1 MGGHNDGRADGHG
14 RVYQAT
20 GDQHITEHHHHGPS
34 GPGPDSVRRPPVGR
48 APAILRDRG
57 ELVRRLR
64 ETVTEDAGNTVLV
77 LHGLG
82 GCGKTAVAC
91 ALFDHATREQGR
103 LGLWVNASD
112 HASLRAGMLAVAA
125 DRGAGE
131 GELTAARSGL
141 RAAADLVWDHLD
153 RSDRPWLLV
162 LDNAD
167 DPAVLRD
174 GGWLRTSPRG
184 TVLVT
189 TRQAAGHWWPAAEL
203 LHVGVLPR
211 EAAAQV
217 LCDLAPGT
225 GSTEEAAAVADRLG
239 RLPLA
244 LTLAGGFLAHQVIDP
259 WTMEEYG
266 RRLRERP
273 DPVELIDRG
282 AVDPRHDS
290 RHLVSGTWQLSL
302 NSLVG
307 QGLPEAV
314 TLLRL
319 LACWSDDP
327 LPLSLLG
334 GSRPDLPLPA
344 DRVELALRGLLDH
357 SLTELVPGD
366 VRCLRTHGVLLDSV
380 ARVTPASER
389 DPLAAAAAALLSHS
403 LPASPERGPRDDRL
417 TLLVPHV
424 LALLRRL
431 NTWPETTAGTAE
443 AAADCALRL
452 VTAQH
457 RSGDYASALAAAGQA
472 TDLARRLLGD
482 DHVLV
487 LRLRQRTGKATD
499 RLGRLDEAARL
510 HGELLDDLERTCG
523 PDAPDTLTTCLH
535 LSRPLTWLGRP
546 AEAVRLMHRTATGR
560 TALLGPWHPLTLE
573 ARACLLELPP
583 GPELDREAPAG
594 PDLVADCLR
603 ELGADHPIT
612 LSADLNCAGA
622 LLNTGQPSAAL
633 PSARRAL
640 AAHEHRFGADHPIT
654 LAARSLLSSVL
665 HALGEHR
672 EAIEQGEIV
681 LDRRERVLGPEHPW
695 TTVIGDKLA
704 RYRRASAETTSPET
718 SAAGMRPT
726 ETTPPDAD

>member
-1 MGGHNDGRADGHG
+1 MTGSNDGRATDQG
-14 RVYQAT
+14 RVYQAS
-20 GDQHITEHHHHGPS
+20 GDQHIIEHHHHEATWT
-34 GPGPDSVRRPPVGR
+34 GPDSVRRPPIGR
-48 APAILRDRG
+48 APAILRDRS
-57 ELVRRLR
+57 ELVGRLK
-64 ETVTEDAGNTVLV
+64 ETVTEGAGNTVFV

-91 ALFDHATREQGR
+91 ALFEHATRDSGR

-112 HASLRAGMLAVAA
+112 QASLRAGMLAVAA
-125 DRGAGE
+125 DRGAGD
-131 GELTAARSGL
+131 GELMAARNGL

-211 EAAAQV
+211 EDAAQV
-217 LCDLAPGT
+217 LADLAPGT
-225 GSTEEAAAVADRLG
+225 GSVEDAAAIADRLG

-266 RRLRERP
+266 RRLVERP
-273 DPVELIDRG
+273 DPIELIDQG
-282 AVDPRHDS
+282 ATSAANDS

-319 LACWSDDP
+319 LACWSSDP
-327 LPLSLLG
+327 LPLSLLADA
-334 GSRPDLPLPA
+334 RLDLPLPA
-344 DRVELALRGLLDH
+344 DRMELALRGLLNH

-366 VRCLRTHGVLLDSV
+366 IRCLRTHGVLLDSV
-380 ARVTPASER
+380 ARATPADER
-389 DPLAAAAAALLSHS
+389 DRLATASAVLLLRC
-403 LPASPERGPRDDRL
+403 LPAAPERGLRDSRL
-417 TLLVPHV
+417 SALAPHV
-424 LALLRRL
+424 LALLRRVV
-431 NTWPETTAGTAE
+431 TWPEISAGTAE
-443 AAADCALRL
+443 SAAACALSL

-457 RSGDYASALAAAGQA
+457 RSGDYASALAAAEQA
-472 TDLARRLLGD
+472 TDLVRRRLGD
-482 DHVLV
+482 DHILV
-487 LRLRQRTGKATD
+487 LRLRQRIGKATD
-499 RLGRLDEAARL
+499 RLGRLAEAADL
-510 HGELLDDLERTCG
+510 HRGLLDDLERICG
-523 PDAPDTLTTCLH
+523 AEAPDTLTTCLH

-546 AEAVRLMHRTATGR
+546 AEAVQLMHRAAAGR
-560 TALLGPWHPLTLE
+560 AALLGPWHPLTLE

-583 GPELDREAPAG
+583 GPDLDREAPAG
-594 PDLVADCLR
+594 PDVVADCRR
-603 ELGADHPIT
+603 ELGTDHPVT
-612 LSADLNCAGA
+612 LSAELNCAGA
-622 LLNTGQPSAAL
+622 LFNTGRHSEAL
-633 PSARRAL
+633 PLARRAL
-640 AAHEHRFGADHPIT
+640 AAHDMRFGADYPIT

-665 HALGEHR
+665 HAVGDFR
-672 EAIEQGEIV
+672 EAVEQAEAV
-681 LDRRERVLGPEHPW
+681 AERRERVLGPEHPW
-695 TTVIGDKLA
+695 TTVIRDKLA
-704 RYRRASAETTSPET
+704 RYRRSLAAETSP
-718 SAAGMRPT
+718 GPT
-726 ETTPPDAD
+726 

>member
-1 MGGHNDGRADGHG
+1 MTGQNDGRAADQG
-14 RVYQAT
+14 RVYQAS
-20 GDQHITEHHHHGPS
+20 GDQHIVEHHHHATAWT
-34 GPGPDSVRRPPVGR
+34 GPDSVRRPPIGR

-57 ELVRRLR
+57 ELVGRLK
-64 ETVTEDAGNTVLV
+64 EAVTEGAGNTVFV

-91 ALFDHATREQGR
+91 ALFEHATRERGR

-112 HASLRAGMLAVAA
+112 QASLRAGMLAVAA
-125 DRGAGE
+125 DRGARDD
-131 GELTAARSGL
+131 ELMAARNGL

-153 RSDRPWLLV
+153 RSDLPWLLV

-203 LHVGVLPR
+203 LYVGVLPR
-211 EAAAQV
+211 AEAAQV

-225 GSTEEAAAVADRLG
+225 GSVEDAAAVADRLG

-244 LTLAGGFLAHQVIDP
+244 LTLAGGFLAHQVIAP

-273 DPVELIDRG
+273 DPIELIDQG
-282 AVDPRHDS
+282 ATDTGNDS

-307 QGLPEAV
+307 QNLPEAV

-319 LACWSDDP
+319 LACWSNDP
-327 LPLSLLG
+327 LPLSLLADAHL
-334 GSRPDLPLPA
+334 DLPLPA
-344 DRVELALRGLLDH
+344 NRVELALRGLLDH

-366 VRCLRTHGVLLDSV
+366 IRCLRTHGVLLDSV
-380 ARVTPASER
+380 ARVTPAGER
-389 DPLAAAAAALLSHS
+389 DRLAAAAAELLLRS
-403 LPASPERGPRDDRL
+403 LPASPERGLRDSRL
-417 TLLVPHV
+417 AVLAPHV
-424 LALLRRL
+424 LALLRRVGS
-431 NTWPETTAGTAE
+431 WPEIAADTAE
-443 AAADCALRL
+443 SAATCALRL

-472 TDLARRLLGD
+472 TDLVRRRLGD
-482 DHVLV
+482 DNVLV
-487 LRLRQRTGKATD
+487 LRLRQRIGKATD
-499 RLGRLDEAARL
+499 RLGRLEEAADL
-510 HGELLDDLERTCG
+510 HRELLDDLERVCG
-523 PDAPDTLTTCLH
+523 PEAPDTLTTCLH
-535 LSRPLTWLGRP
+535 LSRPLTWLGQP
-546 AEAVRLMHRTATGR
+546 SEAVRLMHRAAAGR
-560 TALLGPWHPLTLE
+560 AALLGPWHPLTLE

-583 GPELDREAPAG
+583 GPDLEREAPAG
-594 PDLVADCLR
+594 PKLVADCRR
-603 ELGADHPIT
+603 ELGADHPVT

-622 LLNTGQPSAAL
+622 LFNTAQYSEAL

-640 AAHEHRFGADHPIT
+640 AAHERRFGTDYPIT

-665 HALGEHR
+665 HAVGEYR
-672 EAIEQGEIV
+672 EAVEQAEIV
-681 LDRRERVLGPEHPW
+681 REWRERILGPEHPW
-695 TTVIGDKLA
+695 TTVIRDKLA
-704 RYRRASAETTSPET
+704 RFRSSLAE
-718 SAAGMRPT
+718 A
-726 ETTPPDAD
+726 TPPDPT